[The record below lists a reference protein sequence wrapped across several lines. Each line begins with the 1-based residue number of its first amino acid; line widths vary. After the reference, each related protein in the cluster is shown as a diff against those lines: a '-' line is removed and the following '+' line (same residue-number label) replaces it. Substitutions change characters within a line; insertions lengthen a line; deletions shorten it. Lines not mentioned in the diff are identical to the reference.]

1 MKIRHLVASAAALAA
16 IGGVAPAFA
25 QTTTEVYIAP
35 AESAAPMER
44 IYVPAHRPAGRVH
57 GGFVT
62 YQDEQLLSDAVGAY
76 SGDRRL
82 DGSTVTIVANNGHLT
97 VNGSAASLDQAARLE
112 QIARQVSGGRSTTFF
127 DSMSG

>member
-16 IGGVAPAFA
+16 IGGLAPAYA
-25 QTTTEVYIAP
+25 QTTEVYVAP
-35 AESAAPMER
+35 VETAAPMER
-44 IYVPAHRPAGRVH
+44 IYVPAHVPSGAVH

-62 YQDEQLLSDAVGAY
+62 FEDQQLLSDAVAAY

-82 DGSTVTIVANNGHLT
+82 DGSTVTIVANHGALT
-97 VNGSAASLDQAARLE
+97 VAGSAANAEQATRLE
-112 QIARQVSGGRSTTFF
+112 RIAQKVSGGRSTAFI